1 MLLFSL
7 LELIAR
13 MTSTAFHDEVDNQ
26 NDQKIDVS
34 ITNIRI
40 AFAYARTKFI
50 NLSMIHPFIELN
62 WMKSLA
68 II

>member
-40 AFAYARTKFI
+40 AFALPTKFI
-50 NLSMIHPFIELN
+50 NYLILYQ
-62 WMKSLA
+62 
-68 II
+68 